1 MLNLNP
7 ACNLDHEEIN
17 LLYFPTIVSTLELSM
32 ELASG
37 LLLQPVVRPISHEQ
51 LVGEV
56 KNIYA
61 ALVMVEAKC
70 ADIDERRSAVTQER
84 DSSKRPELKNDQWQS
99 LIALHK
105 QLLHDHHDFFLAS
118 QHPSANPALS
128 KLAAKYSMPV
138 RMWRDGIHS
147 FLEVLRHRLPESP
160 EHMLAC
166 IYITYS
172 MIPLLYET
180 VPVFEDTWI
189 GHLGDLGRYRMAIED
204 DEPGDREVWSNVAK
218 HWYNKASEK
227 SPDVGRLHHYLAI
240 LARPYSLEQLSLYT
254 RALTCVTPFE
264 GAKHS
269 ILDLFNPVAQSEKCP
284 KAQGRPLACEVALIR
299 AHGRLFLGDL
309 PNKRWFLD
317 DITECWKQNA
327 RLATRLVRSALIC
340 RAKASCVA
348 ISSISAM
355 FEYAGSL
362 KTVMTPSRGGQ
373 HNSRVFWDESVGRQH
388 GLKHTQRG
396 DEPLPEDFVVRG
408 QVYTQNFLSCDEDLP
423 HAKDDEGFLRLEDRE
438 HSTWTERV
446 WHHLRGLINFVR
458 LHHQSLERP
467 AN

>member
-1 MLNLNP
+1 MSIGNQASLMVRLICLVSLEDASSIFCWLAVAWQPPSVTSSSNNPRIIHFYQLRNESVLNLNP
-7 ACNLDHEEIN
+7 ACNLDHEENN
-17 LLYFPTIVSTLELSM
+17 LLCFPTIVSTLELSM

-37 LLLQPVVRPISHEQ
+37 TLLQPVVRPRSHEQ

-56 KNIYA
+56 KSIYA

-70 ADIDERRSAVTQER
+70 ADIDERHSAVTQER

-99 LIALHK
+99 LIALHE
-105 QLLHDHHDFFLAS
+105 QLLHEHHDFFLAS

-172 MIPLLYET
+172 MIALLYET

-189 GHLGDLGRYRMAIED
+189 GHLGDLGRYRIAIENHEPTDPENSWIGHLGDMGRYRMAIED

-227 SPDVGRLHHYLAI
+227 PPDVGRLHHYLAI

-284 KAQGRPLACEVALIR
+284 KAQGRPLVCEVALIR
-299 AHGRLFLGDL
+299 AHGRLFLGEL
-309 PNKRWFLD
+309 PNKHWCLHV
-317 DITECWKQNA
+317 INECLKQNS
-327 RLATRLVRSALIC
+327 RLATRSVRSALIC
-340 RAKASCVA
+340 
-348 ISSISAM
+348 
-355 FEYAGSL
+355 
-362 KTVMTPSRGGQ
+362 
-373 HNSRVFWDESVGRQH
+373 
-388 GLKHTQRG
+388 
-396 DEPLPEDFVVRG
+396 
-408 QVYTQNFLSCDEDLP
+408 
-423 HAKDDEGFLRLEDRE
+423 
-438 HSTWTERV
+438 
-446 WHHLRGLINFVR
+446 
-458 LHHQSLERP
+458 
-467 AN
+467 